1 MAEKRIM
8 TSEGLKQLEDELE
21 DLKVNRRKENAQKIK
36 EAREQGD
43 LSENAEYEAAR
54 EEQREIEARIAE
66 LDNLV
71 KNVEIVELDEMDM
84 NKVHIGSIVTVYDVE
99 FDEEIEYYIVGTA
112 EADIINNRLSNE
124 SPVGAALMGHVAGDT
139 VEVQTPGGPAVYK
152 VISIARK
159 ED

>member
-1 MAEKRIM
+1 MPEKRIM

-66 LDNLV
+66 LDELI
-71 KNVEIVELDEMDM
+71 KNVEIVDLDEMDM
-84 NKVHIGSIVTVYDVE
+84 NKVHIGSIVKVYDVAYN
-99 FDEEIEYYIVGTA
+99 EEIEYYIVGTA
-112 EADIINNRLSNE
+112 EADILNNRLSNE

-139 VEVQTPGGPAVYK
+139 VELDTPGGRATYK
-152 VISIARK
+152 VLSIARK

>member
-8 TSEGLKQLEDELE
+8 TSEGLKQLQDELE

-66 LDNLV
+66 LDELV
-71 KNVEIVELDEMDM
+71 KNVEIVELDENDL

>member
-71 KNVEIVELDEMDM
+71 KNVEIVELDELDM

-99 FDEEIEYYIVGTA
+99 FDEEVEYYIVGTA

>member
-1 MAEKRIM
+1 MPEKRIM

-66 LDNLV
+66 LDELI
-71 KNVEIVELDEMDM
+71 KNVEIVELDEMDLH
-84 NKVHIGSIVTVYDVE
+84 KVHIGSIVTVYDVE

-139 VEVQTPGGPAVYK
+139 VEVQTPGGLATYK